1 MQWLL
6 DGIQGFF
13 ESLWK
18 GIKDT
23 GLQFWGVVVIAVTL
37 VYQGFTL
44 IGDLTIQAVQAL
56 TGIGNWAAGAPA
68 NNITDSSLGT
78 YFALANTI
86 YPLDETVRLMAAM
99 VVGVWVPIGIYRLI
113 KSWLPGG
120 CAGGS

>member
-23 GLQFWGVVVIAVTL
+23 GLQFWGVIVITATL
-37 VYQGFTL
+37 VWQGFTL

-56 TGIGNWAAGAPA
+56 TGIANWATNAPA
-68 NNITDSSLGT
+68 NNIADSTLGS

-86 YPLDETVRLMAAM
+86 YPLDETVRLMASM
-99 VVGVWVPIGIYRLI
+99 VVGVWVPIGIYRLL
-113 KSWLPGG
+113 KSWLPAGF
-120 CAGGS
+120 AGGS

>member
-18 GIKDT
+18 GIRDT

-44 IGDLTIQAVQAL
+44 IGDLTIQAVKAL

-68 NNITDSSLGT
+68 NNITDSSLST

-99 VVGVWVPIGIYRLI
+99 VVGVWVPIGIYRLL

-120 CAGGS
+120 FAGGS